1 MTNFSCSGN
10 RELFHDKDEMN
21 ARIREAKLSFLSGHA
36 SLSWYGMP
44 IITTTIMMTIT
55 TF

>member
-1 MTNFSCSGN
+1 M
-10 RELFHDKDEMN
+10 LFHDKDEMN

-44 IITTTIMMTIT
+44 IITIT
-55 TF
+55 MIIISTLGMG